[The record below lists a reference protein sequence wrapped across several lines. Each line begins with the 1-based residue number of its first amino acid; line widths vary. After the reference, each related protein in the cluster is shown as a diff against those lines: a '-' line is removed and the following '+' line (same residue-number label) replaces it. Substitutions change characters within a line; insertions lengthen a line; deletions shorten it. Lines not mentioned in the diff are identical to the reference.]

1 MYEIV
6 SRLCGST
13 VYNIFVFS
21 QAVNL
26 IMESHGFVI
35 LCQEKK

>member
-1 MYEIV
+1 MYEII
-6 SRLCGST
+6 RWCGSI
-13 VYNIFVFS
+13 VYDVFVFS

-26 IMESHGFVI
+26 IMESHGFVT